1 MEEAQPLLDGK
12 EALGDLV
19 AEDVGVRANSVQILK
34 NITCTWRCGQ
44 LSAIMGGSGAG
55 KTTLLTCLIGDLA
68 EECVQGKVGFGAA
81 ALTVAERRRA
91 CALVPQDD
99 IMPTTLSPRMILTFA
114 AALKGVKDIDGR
126 VNALLRDL
134 GLEGCADT
142 IVGEFGEGVGISGG
156 QRKRCSIGMEL
167 VDEAGS
173 ILCCDEPTSG
183 LDSSL
188 TESIVDVLSGVAKGL
203 SCAKA
208 GGDVEGGKAA
218 SFGRRKVVVAT
229 IHQPSWTTIAKFD
242 CLTLL
247 ASGSIIYHGP
257 TTPMLAHFFAAP
269 ASGPS
274 SALSAAA
281 TSLYNGGAS
290 SPVGWPYPMDNP
302 IDEIMRRVKTEDG
315 ARHAVA
321 AWKGRNK
328 AASSAS
334 ILRAPEPGAVPPDAY
349 GASAFSQTLILLRRF
364 MIDFTRNKARVRVFV
379 MRPVVAVIFG
389 AIFWQIGENMARADA
404 PVVLGLACIV
414 MMNTALQ
421 AMGATVLQVPRM
433 KALIRRE
440 HRNGLYGVGPWFA
453 AFASSTLILDFIG
466 LIPFTAIIYPMGHL
480 AGHPKNV
487 LIFFIAV
494 YACVVNSSMIGVAG
508 GAMCKDFV
516 TVIQM
521 YMPVTFLQIL
531 LMGFLIPKSDL
542 PPALLPLY
550 YANPI
555 QYAFSILAINE
566 LHGVTFSDGDD
577 CDAIDDSL
585 DDEDVTCYATGD
597 KFLASYD
604 LHYEQMTTDFF
615 CILAILG
622 GFTAMAFLSLR
633 AAVKECQTANAEKAE
648 AYAVPCDETCKAY
661 CGAPGANSTMT
672 VLPSDY
678 NPIRPSASAG
688 KLAGRSISSPDM
700 LRDVAV
706 ARELAPDLSALEV
719 DVAVSSATVREKVV
733 LQGVTATWKG
743 GKCGAVMGGS
753 GAGKSTLMTS
763 LIGDVGATTGRR
775 VAAGRI
781 TLGHARAPPAARRA
795 SSCLVPQDDVMFESL
810 TPRQILTFAGR
821 LRGIDAGAIDA
832 EVEDKLAL
840 LSLAKCADTKI
851 FESSSGRGVSGGERK
866 RCSIGMELI
875 RPEGQRGARFA
886 VLAADEPTTGL
897 DSARAEEVTGTL
909 RRVAKATGAVV
920 VATIHQPSM
929 RILELSFDTI
939 TLLQTGRLVYHGPV
953 SSIVDYFSANL
964 SWAPAAN
971 ENPVDTYMNLLRLEP
986 ERETPKTGT
995 AVAVWRASV
1004 LFRADFAESSAKPTD
1019 AEREAVAAFL
1029 SPPPACPAWPAL
1041 EALSSARYGAD
1052 YASQF
1057 YLLFLRNCTDAA
1069 SNPYTIFAFL
1079 AVRFVLGV
1087 AFGCFW
1093 WRDGQTPIH
1102 AADTGTLNS
1111 LFFLTLTCAS
1121 GSAMVQTIIFVPDM
1135 KNLLR
1140 REVQNGLFA
1149 FGPWVA
1155 SQILF
1160 MTIFHGLGAFCLVVP
1175 EVYLVDARANFFG
1188 RYVLC
1193 VFLGPLMFMFLGLFV
1208 GALERS
1214 SDFEPSRQKCVS
1226 LLTFMVLFCGLI
1238 IPYPELQQ
1246 WCRPIYKADPFS
1258 KLYNAVL
1265 IAFWRGIEFDA
1276 DCADDLV
1283 SEGICYNTGAEYL
1296 QSLDVHADQYLEN
1309 VLTFLVPIGL
1319 LAAGSVVGLYRVAY
1333 Y

>member
-81 ALTVAERRRA
+81 ALTVAERRRCGA
-91 CALVPQDD
+91 VPQDD

-218 SFGRRKVVVAT
+218 PFGRRKVVVAT

-247 ASGSIIYHGP
+247 A
-257 TTPMLAHFFAAP
+257 
-269 ASGPS
+269 
-274 SALSAAA
+274 AAA

-349 GASAFSQTLILLRRF
+349 GAS
-364 MIDFTRNKARVRVFV
+364 ARVRVFV

-480 AGHPKNV
+480 AGHPRNV

-585 DDEDVTCYATGD
+585 DDED
-597 KFLASYD
+597 
-604 LHYEQMTTDFF
+604 MTTDFF

-661 CGAPGANSTMT
+661 CGAPGASSTMT

-821 LRGIDAGAIDA
+821 LRGIDAGAIDD

-986 ERETPKTGT
+986 EGRAEDGHGRRRVARVLLP
-995 AVAVWRASV
+995 AV
-1004 LFRADFAESSAKPTD
+1004 
-1019 AEREAVAAFL
+1019 
-1029 SPPPACPAWPAL
+1029 PA
-1041 EALSSARYGAD
+1041 
-1052 YASQF
+1052 
-1057 YLLFLRNCTDAA
+1057 NCADAA

-1093 WRDGQTPIH
+1093 WRDGRTPIH
-1102 AADTGTLNS
+1102 AADTATLNS

-1175 EVYLVDARANFFG
+1175 EVYLIDARANFFG

-1265 IAFWRGIEFDA
+1265 IAFWRGIDFDA
-1276 DCADDLV
+1276 DCADDRQR
-1283 SEGICYNTGAEYL
+1283 GICYNTGAEYL
-1296 QSLDVHADQYLEN
+1296 QSSTSTRTSTSRTSSPSSSPSASSPPAPSSAS
-1309 VLTFLVPIGL
+1309 TA
-1319 LAAGSVVGLYRVAY
+1319 LATERA
-1333 Y
+1333 